1 MIRRILISIALVFG
15 ALPAAAD
22 VDIQEVISPGG
33 ITAWLVE
40 SPEIP
45 FISMEIRFKGGA
57 ALDDPEKRGAVHL
70 MGALLEEGAGD
81 MDARAFA
88 IARDSLAASF
98 GYDVYRDAVTV
109 SAEFLTETQ
118 DQAIDLLHQSLV
130 DPRFDQDAIDRVRGQ
145 VISVIQSDA
154 TDPNSIAGQAFN
166 RAAFGDHPYAFPIEG
181 SEESLMAI
189 TRDDL
194 FDAKNATMA
203 MDRVH
208 IGVVGDITADQ
219 LGPMLDRLFD
229 GMPATGKAP
238 TPDAEFALTGGVQV
252 IPFDTPQSVVI
263 FGHQGIDRDDP
274 DFFAAFILNSILG
287 EGGFGSRLMQEV
299 REKRGLTY
307 GVYTYLYSLES
318 ADLLLGQVASAND
331 RVAEAVS
338 VIRDEWARAA
348 QDGVTAEEL
357 ETAKTYLTGAYPLR
371 FDGNGRIANILA
383 GMQVQGF
390 GLDYINT
397 RNDRVNAVT
406 LDDVNRMAARLL
418 DAEAL
423 NFYVVGAPVGLETT
437 N

>member
-22 VDIQEVISPGG
+22 VDIQEVTSPGG

-88 IARDSLAASF
+88 VARDSLAASF

-181 SEESLMAI
+181 SEESLMTL
-189 TRDDL
+189 TREDL
-194 FDAKNATMA
+194 FAAKNATMA

-263 FGHQGIDRDDP
+263 FGHEGIDRDDP

-338 VIRDEWARAA
+338 VIRDEWARTAR
-348 QDGVTAEEL
+348 DGVTAEEL

>member
-1 MIRRILISIALVFG
+1 MIRRILVSIALVFG

-22 VDIQEVISPGG
+22 VDIQEVTSPGG

-181 SEESLMAI
+181 SQESLANL

-194 FDAKNATMA
+194 FAAKDATMA

-229 GMPATGKAP
+229 GMPAAGKSP
-238 TPDAEFALTGGVQV
+238 TPPAEFALTGGVQV

-263 FGHQGIDRDDP
+263 FGHEGIDRDDP

-348 QDGVTAEEL
+348 QDGVTAAEL

>member
-22 VDIQEVISPGG
+22 VDIQEVTSPGG

-181 SEESLMAI
+181 SQESLMAI

-194 FDAKNATMA
+194 FAAKNATMA

-263 FGHQGIDRDDP
+263 FGHEGIDRDDP

>member
-1 MIRRILISIALVFG
+1 MIRRILISVALVFG

-22 VDIQEVISPGG
+22 VDIQEVTSPGG

-57 ALDDPEKRGAVHL
+57 ALDDPDKRGAVHL

-118 DQAIDLLHQSLV
+118 DQAIDLLHQTLV
-130 DPRFDQDAIDRVRGQ
+130 DPRFDQDAFDRVRGQ

-194 FDAKNATMA
+194 MAAKNATMA

-229 GMPATGKAP
+229 GMPQTGAAMP
-238 TPDAEFALTGGVQV
+238 PPAEFALTGGVQV

-263 FGHQGIDRDDP
+263 FGHEGIDRDDP

-390 GLDYINT
+390 GIDYINT

-418 DAEAL
+418 DAEGL

>member
-1 MIRRILISIALVFG
+1 MIRRILISVALVFG

-22 VDIQEVISPGG
+22 VDIQEVTSPGG

-57 ALDDPEKRGAVHL
+57 ALDDPDKRGAVHL

-118 DQAIDLLHQSLV
+118 DQAIDLLHQTLV

-194 FDAKNATMA
+194 FAAKNATMA

-229 GMPATGKAP
+229 GMPQTGAAMP
-238 TPDAEFALTGGVQV
+238 PPAEFALTGGVQV
-252 IPFDTPQSVVI
+252 IPFDTPQTVVI
-263 FGHQGIDRDDP
+263 FGHEGIDRDDP

-390 GLDYINT
+390 GIDYINT

-418 DAEAL
+418 DAEGL

>member
-22 VDIQEVISPGG
+22 VDIQEVTSPGG

-181 SEESLMAI
+181 SQESLMAI
-189 TRDDL
+189 TREDL

-263 FGHQGIDRDDP
+263 FGHEGIDRDDP

-348 QDGVTAEEL
+348 RDGVTAEEL

-423 NFYVVGAPVGLETT
+423 NFFVVGAPVGLETT

>member
-22 VDIQEVISPGG
+22 VDIQEVTSPGG

-181 SEESLMAI
+181 SQESLMAI
-189 TRDDL
+189 TREDL

-263 FGHQGIDRDDP
+263 FGHEGIDRDDP

-348 QDGVTAEEL
+348 QEGVTAEEL

-423 NFYVVGAPVGLETT
+423 NFFVVGAPVGLETT

>member
-1 MIRRILISIALVFG
+1 MIRRFLISIALVFG

-22 VDIQEVISPGG
+22 VDIQEVTSPGG

-194 FDAKNATMA
+194 FAAKNATMA

-238 TPDAEFALTGGVQV
+238 TPPAEFALTGGVQV

-274 DFFAAFILNSILG
+274 DFFAAFVLNSILG

-338 VIRDEWARAA
+338 VIRDEWARTAR
-348 QDGVTAEEL
+348 DGVTAEEL

-423 NFYVVGAPVGLETT
+423 NFFVVGAPVGLETT

>member
-22 VDIQEVISPGG
+22 VDIQEVTSPGG

-57 ALDDPEKRGAVHL
+57 ALDDPNKRGAVHL

-194 FDAKNATMA
+194 FAAKNATMA

-263 FGHQGIDRDDP
+263 FGHEGIDRDDP

-423 NFYVVGAPVGLETT
+423 NFFVVGAPVGLETT

>member
-1 MIRRILISIALVFG
+1 MIRRILISVALVFG

-22 VDIQEVISPGG
+22 VDIQEVTSPGG

-57 ALDDPEKRGAVHL
+57 TLDDPEKRGAVHL

-118 DQAIDLLHQSLV
+118 DQAIDLLHQTLV

-194 FDAKNATMA
+194 MAAKNATMA

-229 GMPATGKAP
+229 GMPATGKAMP
-238 TPDAEFALTGGVQV
+238 PPAAFALTGGVQI

-263 FGHQGIDRDDP
+263 FGHEGIDRDDP

-390 GLDYINT
+390 GIDYINT

-418 DAEAL
+418 DVDGL
-423 NFYVVGAPVGLETT
+423 NFFVVGSPVGLETT

>member
-1 MIRRILISIALVFG
+1 MIRRILLSIALVFG

-22 VDIQEVISPGG
+22 VDIQEVTSPGG

-189 TRDDL
+189 TREDL
-194 FDAKNATMA
+194 FAAKNATMA
-203 MDRVH
+203 MDRVF

-238 TPDAEFALTGGVQV
+238 PPDAEFALTGGVQV

-348 QDGVTAEEL
+348 RDGVTAEEL

-371 FDGNGRIANILA
+371 FTSSGGIAAMLV
-383 GMQVQGF
+383 GMQED
-390 GLDYINT
+390 GLGIDYFNR
-397 RNDRVNAVT
+397 RNSYIDAVT
-406 LDDVNRMAARLL
+406 LDQVNSVARRLL
-418 DAEAL
+418 RPDKLTIIA
-423 NFYVVGAPVGLETT
+423 VGRPAGID
-437 N
+437 NNN

>member
-22 VDIQEVISPGG
+22 VDIQEVTSPDG

-189 TRDDL
+189 TREDL
-194 FDAKNATMA
+194 FAAKNATMA

-238 TPDAEFALTGGVQV
+238 TPNAEFALTGGVQV

>member
-1 MIRRILISIALVFG
+1 MIRRILISVALVFG

-22 VDIQEVISPGG
+22 VDIQEVTSPGG

-118 DQAIDLLHQSLV
+118 DQAIDLLHQTLV

-166 RAAFGDHPYAFPIEG
+166 RAAFGDHPYAFPIDG

-194 FDAKNATMA
+194 FAAKNATMA

-229 GMPATGKAP
+229 GMPQTGAAMP
-238 TPDAEFALTGGVQV
+238 PPAEFALTGGVQV

-263 FGHQGIDRDDP
+263 FGHEGIDRDDP

-390 GLDYINT
+390 GIDYINT

-418 DAEAL
+418 DAEGL

>member
-22 VDIQEVISPGG
+22 VDIQEVTSPGG

-181 SEESLMAI
+181 SQESLMAI
-189 TRDDL
+189 TREDL

-263 FGHQGIDRDDP
+263 FGHEGIDRDDP

-348 QDGVTAEEL
+348 QEGVTAEEL

-390 GLDYINT
+390 DLDYINT

-423 NFYVVGAPVGLETT
+423 NFFVVGAPVGLETT

>member
-22 VDIQEVISPGG
+22 VDIQEVTSPGG

-57 ALDDPEKRGAVHL
+57 ALDDPDKRGAVHL

-81 MDARAFA
+81 LDARAFA

-130 DPRFDQDAIDRVRGQ
+130 DPRFDQDAVDRVRGQ

-181 SEESLMAI
+181 SQESLANL

-194 FDAKNATMA
+194 FAAKDATMA

-229 GMPATGKAP
+229 GMPAAGKAP
-238 TPDAEFALTGGVQV
+238 PPDAEFALTGGVQV

-423 NFYVVGAPVGLETT
+423 NFYVVGTPVGLETT

>member
-22 VDIQEVISPGG
+22 VDIQEVTSPGG

-118 DQAIDLLHQSLV
+118 DQAIDLLHKSLV

-194 FDAKNATMA
+194 MAAKNATMA

-229 GMPATGKAP
+229 GMPQTGAAMP
-238 TPDAEFALTGGVQV
+238 PPAEFALTGGVQV

-263 FGHQGIDRDDP
+263 FGHEGIDRDDP

-348 QDGVTAEEL
+348 RDGVTAEEL

-406 LDDVNRMAARLL
+406 LEDVNRMAARLL

-423 NFYVVGAPVGLETT
+423 NFFVVGSPVGLETT

>member
-22 VDIQEVISPGG
+22 VDIQEVTSPGG

-166 RAAFGDHPYAFPIEG
+166 RAAFADHPYAFPIEG

-189 TRDDL
+189 TREDL
-194 FDAKNATMA
+194 FAAKNATMA
-203 MDRVH
+203 MDRVF

-263 FGHQGIDRDDP
+263 FGHEGIDRDDP

-348 QDGVTAEEL
+348 QVGVTAEEL
-357 ETAKTYLTGAYPLR
+357 EAAKTYLTGAYPLR

-423 NFYVVGAPVGLETT
+423 SFFVVGAPVGLETT